1 MGVGQDRSAWGR
13 PIIALERLEPRQL
26 LSFTIS
32 GRVFEDLNANGRR
45 QPKEPY
51 LPNVQA
57 FLDLNGNGIVDAGE
71 PTAITDKH
79 GTFHFKKLKRGNYD
93 IRVVPPT
100 GWVGVTPASDQYVFN
115 NLRHGVSRNF
125 GLQLDPPSIQREPS
139 DTTPPTATLNAP
151 DLTTPGAQGYQF
163 SVTYSD
169 ATGVDLSSIGSGNIS
184 ATMPGNVV
192 TLANLLGIDAGGNGS
207 PRTATYQITPPS
219 GTWSAEDNGVYT
231 LSLASGQV
239 RDIVGNVDAPQI
251 LGSFNVAIG
260 IAVPGAPT
268 LEGVSDTGISSTDGI
283 TSLNNS
289 SAASALQFQV
299 TGAMAGATVNIYS
312 DGHAI
317 GSAVANGSTTI
328 ITTDG
333 QTPFAA
339 GAHSI
344 TARQTLS
351 NGLNSALSAASTIIV
366 DNAAP
371 SASLS
376 AQPVTGSG
384 GQLYSFSVTY
394 ADGTDVDLTTL
405 GNGNIIV
412 AGPNGFSEAASLI
425 SVDQSSNSPSVTA
438 SYSLIPPGGSWNAN
452 ANGTYTISAQAGQVG
467 DIAGNDMVAGA
478 LGTFSV
484 SAFTPQSDQPG
495 APRLLPASDSGASQ
509 SDNVTY
515 FNNSGSAPLGF
526 LIPGTV
532 SGATMTLFADG
543 TAIGSTVASGAT
555 TQLTTNGLITL
566 GDGAHAITA
575 TQTEPGLP
583 QSSHSPADGIVIDT
597 APPTATSNPAGV
609 SSVGGTVYSLTVTY
623 SDNVAID
630 VTSLD
635 SQDVVVT
642 GPGGFAEQAVLAS
655 VSSTGNGTP
664 RTATYQIVPPGG
676 SWSVADNGTYTI
688 HLQAG
693 SVYDMAGNS
702 TDGGTLATFNVNA
715 IVAAS
720 PAPAAPQLAS
730 VSDTGALNN
739 DALTKLNNS
748 SLANELQFTIGNTS
762 AGAIVTIFAD
772 GRQIGSTTASGS
784 STTIT
789 TDGVTALTDGSHVF
803 TARQTLSGSSVSAAS
818 AGTTLTID
826 TAAPTGS
833 ATFAPVT
840 SAGGAGYDFSV
851 VYSDNVAI
859 NAASLNSNDLIVTG
873 PNGYTSAATL
883 TSVDSRSGGSPRQ
896 ASYHISAPGGS
907 WDSSDNGSYTVT
919 LQGGQVLDT
928 AGNAATQATLGTIT
942 VNITGTASPAPG
954 APVLYST
961 SDSGSSKSDGVTS
974 FNNSSR
980 STELVFSVPNVTTGA
995 VVSIYADGTFLGSGV
1010 ASGSTTLVAT
1020 RGDTPLSDGPHH
1032 FTARQLVSGML
1043 QSANSSVTLVTVDT
1057 APPTA
1062 TVSPANVTTAGNT
1075 NYFFNVT
1082 YADSTAID
1090 ATTLHDGNILV
1101 MGPNGYSQPAT
1112 FVTADNP
1119 GNGSPRTVT
1128 YQIRPPNDE
1137 WTAGDNGTYVLFLQS
1152 GQVAD
1157 IAGNVAPAASLG
1169 TFNVSVPTP
1178 APVAVYLTS
1187 AGGATSASTS
1197 LNNSSS
1203 ASRLQFTVAG
1213 TISGATIT
1221 IYADGH
1227 AIGSAQSTAG
1237 NTTLYTDGVTAL
1249 AAGPHQITATQTLA
1263 GAPESAASALLT
1275 LTVTP

>member
-1 MGVGQDRSAWGR
+1 MGQDRSAWGR

-45 QPKEPY
+45 QPKEPF
-51 LPNVQA
+51 LPNVQV
-57 FLDLNGNGIVDAGE
+57 FLDLNGNGIVDTGE
-71 PTAITDKH
+71 ATAVSDKH
-79 GTFHFKKLKRGNYD
+79 GTYRFKKLTRGNYD

-100 GWVGVTPASDQYVFN
+100 GWVGVTPASDQYAFT

-151 DLTTPGAQGYQF
+151 DLTTPGSQGYQF

-169 ATGVDLSSIGSGNIS
+169 ASGVDLSSLGSGNIS
-184 ATMPGNVV
+184 VTMPGNVV
-192 TLANLLGIDAGGNGS
+192 TLATFLGTDLGGNGS
-207 PRTATYQITPPS
+207 PRAATYQITPPS
-219 GTWSAEDNGVYT
+219 GTWSASDDGVYT
-231 LSLASGQV
+231 LSIASGQV
-239 RDIVGNVDAPQI
+239 RDVVGNVDAPQI

-260 IAVPGAPT
+260 IPVLSAPT
-268 LEGVSDTGISSTDGI
+268 LEGVSDTGTSSTDGI

-299 TGAMAGATVNIYS
+299 SGAMAGATVTIYA
-312 DGHAI
+312 DGNAI
-317 GSAVANGSTTI
+317 GSAVANGGTTVVASN
-328 ITTDG
+328 G
-333 QTPFAA
+333 QTVLAA

-366 DNAAP
+366 DDAAP
-371 SASLS
+371 SAALS

-394 ADGTDVDLTTL
+394 ADDTDVDLITL
-405 GNGNIIV
+405 SNGNIV
-412 AGPNGFSEAASLI
+412 VTGPNGFSEAASLI
-425 SVDQSSNSPSVTA
+425 TVDQSNNSPSVTA

-452 ANGTYTISAQAGQVG
+452 ANGTYTVSLQAGQVG
-467 DIAGNDMVAGA
+467 DIAGNDMTAGA

-495 APRLLPASDSGASQ
+495 TPRLLPASDSGASQ

-515 FNNSGSAPLGF
+515 FNNSSSAPLGF

-532 SGATMTLFADG
+532 SGATITLFADG

-566 GDGAHAITA
+566 GDGPHAIAA

-583 QSSHSPADGIVIDT
+583 QSSPSPADDIVIDT
-597 APPTATSNPAGV
+597 TPPTASSNPAGV
-609 SSVGGTVYSLTVTY
+609 SSVGGTLYSFTVSY

-635 SQDVVVT
+635 SHDVVVT
-642 GPGGFAEQAVLAS
+642 GPAGFAEQAVLAS
-655 VSSTGNGTP
+655 VSSSANGTP
-664 RTATYQIVPPGG
+664 RTVTYQIVPPGG
-676 SWSVADNGTYTI
+676 AWSVADNGTYTI
-688 HLQAG
+688 HLQPG
-693 SVYDMAGNS
+693 SVYDTAGNS
-702 TDGGTLATFNVNA
+702 TNGGTLATFNVNA
-715 IVAAS
+715 IIAAS
-720 PAPAAPQLAS
+720 PAPAAPQLAD

-739 DALTKLNNS
+739 DGVTKLNNS
-748 SLANELQFTIGNTS
+748 SAASALQFIVGNTS
-762 AGAIVTIFAD
+762 AGATVTLFAD
-772 GRQIGSTTASGS
+772 GRQVGSTTATGAN
-784 STTIT
+784 TTIT
-789 TDGVTALTDGSHVF
+789 TDGATMLPDGAHIF
-803 TARQTLSGSSVSAAS
+803 TARQTLAGSSVSAAS
-818 AGTTLTID
+818 AGTMVTID

-833 ATFAPVT
+833 ATFASIA
-840 SAGGAGYDFSV
+840 SAGGSGYDFSV

-859 NAASLNSNDLIVTG
+859 NAASLNSNDIVVTG
-873 PNGYTSAATL
+873 PHGYSSAATL

-896 ASYHISAPGGS
+896 ASYHIPAPGGS

-919 LQGGQVLDT
+919 LQSGQVLDT
-928 AGNAATQATLGTIT
+928 AGNAAAQATLGTIT

-961 SDSGSSKSDGVTS
+961 SDSGSSSSDGVTS
-974 FNNSSR
+974 FNNSGR
-980 STELVFSVPNVTTGA
+980 STELVFSVPNVTVGA

-1043 QSANSSVTLVTVDT
+1043 QSANSSVTLITVDT
-1057 APPTA
+1057 TPPTA
-1062 TVSPANVTTAGNT
+1062 TVSAANVTTAGNT
-1075 NYFFNVT
+1075 DYFFNVT
-1082 YADSTAID
+1082 YTDATAID
-1090 ATTLHDGNILV
+1090 ASTLHDANVLV
-1101 MGPNGYSQPAT
+1101 MGPNGYSQAAT

-1119 GNGSPRTVT
+1119 ANGSPRTVT
-1128 YQIRPPNDE
+1128 YEIRPPNDE
-1137 WTAGDNGTYVLFLQS
+1137 WTASDNGTYVLFLQS

-1169 TFNVSVPTP
+1169 TFNISVPTP
-1178 APVAVYLTS
+1178 APVALYLTS
-1187 AGGATSASTS
+1187 AGGATSVSTS

-1203 ASRLQFTVAG
+1203 ASRLQFTVTG
-1213 TISGATIT
+1213 TLSGATIT
-1221 IYADGH
+1221 LYADGH

-1237 NTTLYTDGVTAL
+1237 STTLYTDGITAL
-1249 AAGPHQITATQTLA
+1249 APGPHQITATQTLP

-1275 LTVTP
+1275 LTVTA